1 MEEAARK
8 YFETLNKLVEADLDR
23 ITLKRT
29 DFNPKRS
36 IYEIHGSLGSLQ
48 IRIKEIYMQSGR
60 MYSYYVLLENIILVG
75 FDNYPDIKMLQMR
88 YGKDF
93 RKHISELI
101 PHKHGQNKEICEL
114 SNEMFI
120 ETFLDYVKK
129 EFIYNQ

>member
-1 MEEAARK
+1 MAEPARR
-8 YFETLNKLVEADLDR
+8 YFETLNELVETALDG

-36 IYEIHGSLGSLQ
+36 IYEIHGSFGKFQ
-48 IRIKEIYMQSGR
+48 IRIKEIYMQSDR
-60 MYSYYVLLENIILVG
+60 MYSYYVLFENRVIVG
-75 FDNYPDIKMLQMR
+75 FDNYPDIKMLQLK
-88 YGKDF
+88 YGKYF
-93 RKHISELI
+93 VKHISELI

-129 EFIYNQ
+129 ELIDNR